1 MPRLLPCGETAL
13 LIELDGLDEVLALA
27 GRLRAAAL
35 PGLVEVV
42 PAARTVLATAS
53 SAAALAALIPA
64 LRQTVRDAAAR
75 GATPTPPAKGARRPR
90 NFAGDVPTSG
100 AESPGAPAP
109 AAPTPAP
116 VTIRVRY
123 DGPDLDEVAWLTG
136 LTPDEVVEA
145 HTGTAWRAAFGGFAP
160 GFVYLTGGDPRLRV
174 PRRASPRTAVPPG
187 AVGLADEF
195 SGVYPRESPGGWQL
209 IGRTDARLWDA
220 AADPPALIVPGA
232 LVRFEAAP

>member
-13 LIELDGLDEVLALA
+13 LIELDDLDEVLALA
-27 GRLRAAAL
+27 DLLRAAAP

-42 PAARTVLATAS
+42 PAARTVLVTAS
-53 SAAALAALIPA
+53 SATALAELLPA
-64 LRQTVRDAAAR
+64 VRHTVREATARAAA
-75 GATPTPPAKGARRPR
+75 PTPPAIGAV
-90 NFAGDVPTSG
+90 A
-100 AESPGAPAP
+100 PGEPAP
-109 AAPTPAP
+109 AVPTLRTFAPTPVP

-123 DGPDLDEVAWLTG
+123 DGPDLDEVARLTG
-136 LTPDEVVEA
+136 LTADEVVGA

-160 GFVYLTGGDPRLRV
+160 GFVYLTGGDARLRV
-174 PRRASPRTAVPPG
+174 PRRATPRTAVPAG

-195 SGVYPRESPGGWQL
+195 SGCYPRESPGGWQL

-232 LVRFEAAP
+232 LVRFEAVP